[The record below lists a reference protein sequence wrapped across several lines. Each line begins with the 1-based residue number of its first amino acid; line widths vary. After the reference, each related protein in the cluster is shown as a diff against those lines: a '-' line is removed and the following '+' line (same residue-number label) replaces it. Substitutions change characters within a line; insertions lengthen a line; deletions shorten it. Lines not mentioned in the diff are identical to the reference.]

1 MPLAEGAEV
10 HAVESDAAM
19 LEALDA
25 GWRAATGLHRVTTE
39 RRDLFRRPVLA
50 MELDRFDAV
59 SLDPPRAGAEAQTC
73 EIARSKVTRVSYVS
87 CDPATFARDAAILV
101 AAGFAIGRLLPVDQ
115 FRWSGHVELA
125 AAFSR

>member
-1 MPLAEGAEV
+1 MTAIPYQRFAQCLAASALSPSPAEV
-10 HAVESDAAM
+10 HGVYCGLICAGHPEPEATWLA
-19 LEALDA
+19 EIALDA
-25 GWRAATGLHRVTTE
+25 PQG
-39 RRDLFRRPVLA
+39 DLL
-50 MELDRFDAV
+50 
-59 SLDPPRAGAEAQTC
+59 AEAQTR